1 MKKIKSIVLFGFL
14 MSFFLINVHAKNT
27 LLTCEYYKAADTLSP
42 YPGNQQVGILCDI
55 YDNYTHQCYMEV
67 GSESASRSS
76 NKEKIQNWGT
86 TVGLSWKAKDYV
98 KNNNKCPDFL
108 SIRLKN
114 GAIFNIGGYEIY
126 AAENMESII
135 ELNKKL
141 KGQRYSATLKGMQI
155 SNEKKKQA
163 ENNVKNYTESINS
176 QINTYSISTCA
187 KDEKIITKY
196 EKCKQ
201 ILSNLKSNISSWDV
215 NVHNYINQ
223 GYFNENDIIIKN
235 YREAVKNANSF
246 FYQSE
251 KELEEKNKEIQ
262 EELNLNKPNNNGNN
276 HNSNNNTQNSGENV
290 LKFCSEPKIQKTFKF
305 LGILLFIIKILI
317 PILLIVL
324 GATDYAKVVV
334 SSDSDAISKSTKA
347 LMIRIFAG
355 IVIFLIP
362 TIINFAFSLI
372 QNADTTF
379 NDCRICLFD
388 PNNCKTE

>member
-1 MKKIKSIVLFGFL
+1 M
-14 MSFFLINVHAKNT
+14 
-27 LLTCEYYKAADTLSP
+27 
-42 YPGNQQVGILCDI
+42 
-55 YDNYTHQCYMEV
+55 
-67 GSESASRSS
+67 
-76 NKEKIQNWGT
+76 
-86 TVGLSWKAKDYV
+86 
-98 KNNNKCPDFL
+98 
-108 SIRLKN
+108 
-114 GAIFNIGGYEIY
+114 
-126 AAENMESII
+126 
-135 ELNKKL
+135 
-141 KGQRYSATLKGMQI
+141 
-155 SNEKKKQA
+155 
-163 ENNVKNYTESINS
+163 
-176 QINTYSISTCA
+176 
-187 KDEKIITKY
+187 
-196 EKCKQ
+196 
-201 ILSNLKSNISSWDV
+201 
-215 NVHNYINQ
+215 
-223 GYFNENDIIIKN
+223 
-235 YREAVKNANSF
+235 KNANSF